1 MSLFEN
7 PEYRW
12 RETCFVLM
20 LSASRP
26 RLEAMRDQFGAVFD
40 IESASANEDG
50 DLVSMTLLSPN
61 DFSAMDICYVD
72 GDEVVEQME
81 DLLKDLKQGA
91 IEDESLEKLPQI
103 AQCDARLDVLHFER
117 IMEPVGSEEEF
128 LDPGS
133 LLLVL
138 EQLAQICD
146 GFGVDPQSG
155 TIL

>member
-7 PEYRW
+7 SDYRW

-20 LSASRP
+20 SSESRP
-26 RLEAMRDQFGAVFD
+26 QLDAMREQLGKVFEVDSAV
-40 IESASANEDG
+40 ANDDG
-50 DLVSMTLLSPN
+50 SLVSMTLYSPN

-72 GDEVVEQME
+72 GEEVIEQLE
-81 DLLKDLKQGA
+81 DLLKDLKQDA
-91 IEDESLEKLPQI
+91 EEDTLSQLPRI
-103 AQCDARLDVLHFER
+103 AQCNARLDVLHFER
-117 IMEPVGSEEEF
+117 MMEPAGTDEEF

-138 EQLAQICD
+138 EQLAKICN
-146 GFGVDPQSG
+146 GYGVDPQSG